1 MPDDT
6 TPLILAVDLGTSGL
20 KIALVSLDG
29 GIVGWESEPVELVLT
44 GAGGAEQSP
53 EAWWRGFRA
62 AAGRLV
68 SRRPEDRHRI
78 VAVCCSTQGEGTIP
92 VDRDGRP
99 LANALLWMD
108 MRGAEPLRRQLR
120 GWVNV
125 AGLGVTRLAR
135 FIRLTGGAPSPT
147 GKDPAGHML
156 FIRDRMPRIYER
168 TYKFLNVLDYLN
180 LRLTGRCV
188 ATHDSITTS
197 WVTDNR
203 DPDAVAYHAGL
214 ISMLG
219 IDRDKLPDLVPCT
232 AVIGTL
238 VPEVAAELGLSSA
251 TPVVAGSID
260 TTATAIGSGAVA
272 DFVPH
277 LYVGTSSWLAAHVPF
292 KKTHLSTRLASL
304 PCAVPRR
311 HLMTALQATAG
322 GSLAWF
328 RDSLLLP
335 HDGPGRGERRDFLG
349 SLDALVE
356 RVPPGSGGVVYAP
369 WIWGERAPVDD
380 PDVRAGLLN
389 LSLATSRAEVLRA
402 MLEGV
407 ALNTRWLLGAVGRFL
422 DRPVPA
428 IHIVGGGGQSDAWCQ
443 IFADVLD
450 VEVRQVVDPIGGN
463 VRGAA
468 WIAAVGLGRLSFAD
482 VPRLT
487 RFRRVYGPRPAH
499 RRVYDE
505 RFATLMEVYRRLR
518 PVYRRLNGPR
528 WAAAGEPAR

>member
-1 MPDDT
+1 MPDDA
-6 TPLILAVDLGTSGL
+6 TPLILAVDLGTSAL
-20 KIALVSLDG
+20 KIALVSEAG
-29 GIVGWESEPVELVLT
+29 GIVGWESEPVPLVLS
-44 GAGGAEQSP
+44 GAGAAEQSP
-53 EAWWRGFRA
+53 EAWWEAWRA
-62 AAGRLV
+62 AAGRLLD
-68 SRRPEDRHRI
+68 RRPEARRRI
-78 VAVCCSTQGEGTIP
+78 IAVCCSTQGEGTLP

-99 LANALLWMD
+99 LGNALLWMD
-108 MRGAEPLRRQLR
+108 TRGAEPLRRQLR

-125 AGLGVTRLAR
+125 GGLSLARLAR

-156 FIRDRMPRIYER
+156 FIRDRLPRIYEQ
-168 TYKFLNVLDYLN
+168 THKFLNVLDFLN
-180 LRLTGRCV
+180 LRLTGRLV

-203 DPDAVAYHAGL
+203 DPDAVAYDAGL
-214 ISMLG
+214 IAMLG

-232 AVIGTL
+232 TVIGTL
-238 VPEVAAELGLSSA
+238 LPEVAAELGLSPA

-292 KKTHLSTRLASL
+292 KKTHLATRVASL
-304 PCAVPRR
+304 PCAVPGR

-322 GSLAWF
+322 GSLTWL
-328 RDSLLLP
+328 RDSLLFP
-335 HDGPGRGERRDFLG
+335 ADGRGDGGRQDFLG

-356 RVPPGSGGVVYAP
+356 GVPPGAGGVVYAP

-380 PDVRAGLLN
+380 PDVRAGLFN
-389 LSLATSRAEVLRA
+389 LSLATTRAEVVRA
-402 MLEGV
+402 MLEGI
-407 ALNTRWLLGAVGRFL
+407 ALNTRWLFEAVGRFL
-422 DRPVPA
+422 DRPVPR

-443 IFADVLD
+443 IFSDVLD

-482 VPRLT
+482 VPGLT
-487 RFRRVYGPRPAH
+487 RFRRVYEPRSAH
-499 RRVYDE
+499 RGLYDE
-505 RFATLMEVYRRLR
+505 RFAAVMAVYRRLR
-518 PVYRRLNGPR
+518 PVYRRLRAQSSDLGVQR
-528 WAAAGEPAR
+528 